1 MHFKSL
7 RDSITH
13 LTGFS
18 SAFWTSHGC
27 KDSLHPQIAENHHP
41 YDSRAI
47 KRAHYVYINLT
58 LPWSCQH
65 SKSCIFFPW
74 KQEGVKK
81 KKFKKNSCFSS
92 LLTEY
97 WSEERDCC
105 HGNQVRQRFLLT
117 RSLSFIPIRVLF
129 TSTNLQTSLSVRL
142 WFTYAHI
149 MSINMQEMQI

>member
-13 LTGFS
+13 LTGFP

-58 LPWSCQH
+58 VIVPALKILH
-65 SKSCIFFPW
+65 FFPW

-81 KKFKKNSCFSS
+81 KRIKKNSCFSS

-142 WFTYAHI
+142 RFTYAHI